1 MIDSY
6 EALEMIKHAYGTL
19 GLVSSA
25 YRSPEEAVNKG
36 LDSVMDDLDL
46 IMAAL
51 EQMTARPGRR
61 KPGSKGIPP
70 IPESMGGIPADI

>member
-6 EALEMIKHAYGTL
+6 EALEMITHAYGTL

-25 YRSPEEAVNKG
+25 YRAPAGHEAVNQG

-51 EQMTARPGRR
+51 EQMTAKPGRR
-61 KPGSKGIPP
+61 KPGSTGSPP
-70 IPESMGGIPADI
+70 LPDTRTRQ